1 MPKNVSD
8 LVNIM
13 RNVTG
18 RVDASDPLFT
28 DQIMAQYLN
37 DFVVQLASQD
47 IRIFKNMTWYEFD
60 ISPATPNPY
69 PVNLQQLKLTTIG
82 PPAYVQ
88 NIPNTLT
95 TNQIL
100 VTDQAMDGVI
110 DGANLLFTF
119 PANPFIIPGSFSVIG
134 SNPAQAL
141 IDDGLGGFTGDGAG
155 TIDYDTGAVIIN
167 FTTPPAIG
175 STVTCDYTYAIS
187 TVSTNQ
193 NQFSFD
199 LWWFQSPAEFYAH
212 WPDRFNYTPQRPT
225 AVLYY
230 NNELTFRGPPDQEYH
245 IKIQAYHEEIEWNDD
260 GSLRSDY
267 LFRYLA
273 YGASL
278 DIFSDFGEMDK
289 WNQIFPVFQRYRAL
303 VYARTNCQ
311 YQNQR
316 PSPEF

>member
-1 MPKNVSD
+1 MAKNIND
-8 LVNIM
+8 IINIM

-28 DQIMAQYLN
+28 NEIMGQYLN
-37 DFVVQLASQD
+37 DFVVQLSSQD

-60 ISPATPNPY
+60 ISPSTPNPY
-69 PVNLQQLKLTTIG
+69 PVNLQQLGLTTIG

-88 NIPNTLT
+88 NFNTQNSLQLT
-95 TNQIL
+95 NVPL
-100 VTDQAMDGVI
+100 VGAI
-110 DGANLLFTF
+110 DGTNSVFVLD
-119 PANPFIIPGSFSVIG
+119 ANPFIVAGSISIIN
-134 SNPAQAL
+134 SSPAQAL
-141 IDDGLGGFTGDGAG
+141 QDDTNGIFVGDGAG
-155 TIDYDTGAVIIN
+155 TVNYNSGYVSISFDI
-167 FTTPPAIG
+167 PPAIG
-175 STVTCDYTYAIS
+175 STVFASYSYI
-187 TVSTNQ
+187 VGQQ
-193 NQFSFD
+193 NFNLPQFSFE
-199 LWWFQSPAEFYAH
+199 LWWFQSPQDFYQH
-212 WPDRFNYTPQRPT
+212 WPDRLIYTPQRPT

-230 NNELTFRGPPDQEYH
+230 NNELTFRGPPDREYH
-245 IKIQAYHEEIEWNDD
+245 IKIQAYHEEIEWNGD

-289 WNQIFPVFQRYRAL
+289 WRDVFPVFQRYRAL
-303 VYARTNCQ
+303 VYARTYCQ

>member
-37 DFVVQLASQD
+37 DFVVQLSSQD

-60 ISPATPNPY
+60 ISPSTPNPY
-69 PVNLQQLKLTTIG
+69 PVPLQALQLTTIG

-88 NIPNTLT
+88 SINAT
-95 TNQIL
+95 QDVD
-100 VTDQAMDGVI
+100 VTDVPMVGVI
-110 DGANLLFTF
+110 DGSNQLFSLAAT
-119 PANPFIIPGSFSVIG
+119 PFIVPGTFSITV
-134 SNPAQAL
+134 SNPAEAL
-141 IDDGLGGFTGDGAG
+141 MDDELGGFTGDGAG
-155 TIDYDTGAVIIN
+155 TINYNNGFVSVA
-167 FTTPPAIG
+167 FTTAPAIG
-175 STVTCDYTYAIS
+175 ATVLASYSYRTANQI
-187 TVSTNQ
+187 TNEP
-193 NQFSFD
+193 QFSFD
-199 LWWFQSPAEFYAH
+199 LWWFQNPAEFYAR
-212 WPDRFNYTPQRPT
+212 WPDRLNYTPQMPT

-230 NNELTFRGPPDQEYH
+230 NNELTFRGPPDREYH
-245 IKIQAYHEEIEWNDD
+245 IKIQAYHEELQWNEE
-260 GSLRSDY
+260 GSLNADY

-289 WNQIFPVFQRYRAL
+289 WRDIFPVFQRYRAL